1 MAVLKRLA
9 ARTQS
14 FRTPDEMVNGS
25 VRLPFT
31 RTILFVEV
39 YSIVIMSVICC
50 GVPIIFRMFQRDSR
64 SRESNAAFRSIYA
77 ANMDSLYSILRSAKR
92 RREMMRSSVERQGV
106 KPLCCGRCFRSRSA
120 LMRDRQMCAN
130 TLEGTDSREIPR
142 YLVQSDF
149 EPLPFQSGRMMASVQ
164 SAGIEQRSQT

>member
-9 ARTQS
+9 AMTQPC
-14 FRTPDEMVNGS
+14 RTPDEMVNGP
-25 VRLPFT
+25 VILPFT

-39 YSIVIMSVICC
+39 YSIVMMSMVFC
-50 GVPIIFRMFQRDSR
+50 GVTIIFRMFQRDSQ

-77 ANMDSLYSILRSAKR
+77 ANRDSLYSILRSAKR

-106 KPLCCGRCFRSRSA
+106 KPLCCGRCFRSRSV

-130 TLEGTDSREIPR
+130 TLAGADSREI
-142 YLVQSDF
+142 
-149 EPLPFQSGRMMASVQ
+149 SGTWCSLILNLCLSRV
-164 SAGIEQRSQT
+164 GG